1 MFDNLLQDLRYAL
14 RSLRKNPVFTVVAVL
29 TLGVGIGANTAVFSV
44 VNGVLLRPLP
54 YEEPDQLAVL
64 WTNFGEDLPQNW
76 VSGPE
81 YLDLRE
87 HNTAFEEI
95 AVLSTDSG
103 ALTGDGDPEQVSV
116 ATVSGGFFEMLRV
129 RPQMGRLLAPT
140 DDIDG
145 GAAVVVVA
153 DGFWRRRLG
162 SDPDA
167 VGSKLVLD
175 GEPFTVIGVL
185 EPDFA
190 IHHPNISNPAGLDIW
205 APLQPTYHTSYASL
219 GRGSHFLLG
228 FGRMRAG
235 VDVAQAQAD
244 LDAVATKMADLYP
257 NSYVFD
263 GWGLTAYSL
272 HDDLVEGSRGG
283 LAMLLGAVGF
293 VLLIACVNV
302 ANLQLT
308 RAVIRGR
315 EMALRTALG
324 AGRRRLLQQ
333 LLTESLV
340 LAGLGA
346 VVGICLA
353 FWMVRALLLVAPAGL
368 PRVDA
373 AGLDAS
379 VLLFAAALTLVTAI
393 LFGAAPGLFAS
404 RARLADSLKD
414 GNRTSAAAAGGRARG
429 ALVVAEVALALV
441 LLVGAG
447 LMLRSFS
454 ELLRT
459 DPDYDTESLLTM
471 RVALPQSQYEEESA
485 AVLWDQLLERI
496 RAFPEVVEAGATSAL
511 PLSGY
516 GGSGTTFAE
525 ESSGVELSPNA
536 PFPFIEADRRWV
548 TPTFFAASGMR
559 LLRGRLFSQADSS
572 DAAPVAVVDNEFAR
586 RFWGEQDPLGQRV
599 TIKFS
604 ADEETGS
611 MIPVWS
617 EVVGVVQ
624 HARQRGIDRVG
635 REQLYLPALQTP
647 RFAMHLVVRTS
658 GDPAAVTAAVRREL
672 SALDVS
678 LPISDLQ
685 TMQERVARSVAG
697 PRFQS
702 ILLGAFGAA
711 ALLLAAIGFY
721 GVIAFSVGQRTN
733 EIGVRMALGADSGSV
748 PSLVLRQAM
757 LLVAIGLGLGLLA
770 AFGLTRLLT
779 DLLYSV
785 SPSDPLT
792 YAVVAALLSAVALF
806 ASWVPAARAT
816 RVQPVAALRDE

>member
-76 VSGPE
+76 VSGPK

-116 ATVSGGFFEMLRV
+116 ATVSGDFFEMLRV

-315 EMALRTALG
+315 EMALRTA
-324 AGRRRLLQQ
+324 
-333 LLTESLV
+333 
-340 LAGLGA
+340 
-346 VVGICLA
+346 
-353 FWMVRALLLVAPAGL
+353 
-368 PRVDA
+368 
-373 AGLDAS
+373 
-379 VLLFAAALTLVTAI
+379 
-393 LFGAAPGLFAS
+393 
-404 RARLADSLKD
+404 
-414 GNRTSAAAAGGRARG
+414 RG

-459 DPDYDTESLLTM
+459 DPGYDTESLLTM

-678 LPISDLQ
+678 LPISDLH

-702 ILLGAFGAA
+702 ILLGALGAA
-711 ALLLAAIGFY
+711 AL
-721 GVIAFSVGQRTN
+721 
-733 EIGVRMALGADSGSV
+733 
-748 PSLVLRQAM
+748 
-757 LLVAIGLGLGLLA
+757 LLA